1 MKHLFYSCI
10 FLYALISCTPRVI
23 EDPFITMAT
32 TQMIDIARIERTD
45 SATIIDLEFFGHPQ
59 YAVQI
64 TPKIHLETD
73 GESYNLLSVENL
85 KIGDWIRFDKQGY
98 AKARLHFE
106 PIPKKAKS
114 IDYINEE
121 KQQYIWG
128 IGLTKKESFAEYP
141 ELLPEE
147 LRLKCDD
154 CEIPEPIFE
163 VGKSKIT
170 IHLLGYREQM
180 GNEIE
185 LKIYDLMEGSAGS
198 RSFHAKIDAESHTA
212 TMDIYLEGST
222 FTALCLNDLW
232 AYQWLAPKE
241 DTDIYIDLRASGSKI
256 MSQRGKAYNYRKL
269 YEFWRS
275 QIPTTYTTG
284 TYSQLNYLFNS
295 IKQQPI
301 RLNPQTNGYYGDYR
315 LTCEQYT
322 DYTQKAYKKLLDSID
337 HHPTMTPFEK
347 HISRIYTDLDLVYVA
362 AGYPF
367 IKSMS
372 ESRLTGAFRHPK
384 SYKDCSDEQLQEMV
398 KPFNW
403 DNRSYCLFT
412 QEVANFMGVT
422 NNLPNRLQLTEDNF
436 YKNIREATRIKFN
449 IEHNNSLSTED
460 EAALSKMPTFF
471 QEVCQAKVEE
481 VQELLAIKNG
491 QIAPTPKTEAERLFD
506 AIIAPYKGKV
516 VVVDFWNTWCNP
528 CLAAHKEIEPLKSG
542 ELKSD
547 DIVWIYI
554 ADDSS
559 PEATYKEKIQHIKGK
574 HYRFSSEQA
583 KIVKRQFGIKAI
595 PSYVLVEKS
604 GEYKLRDDVR
614 NINRLKSEL
623 KKRIDL

>member
-10 FLYALISCTPRVI
+10 FLYALFSCTPRVI

-64 TPKIHLETD
+64 TPKIHLETS
-73 GESYNLLSVENL
+73 GECYNLLAVENL
-85 KIGDWIRFDKQGY
+85 KIGKWIKFDKQGY

-106 PIPKKAKS
+106 PIPKNAKR
-114 IDYINEE
+114 INFINEE
-121 KQQYIWG
+121 KKQYIWG

-141 ELLPEE
+141 ELLPKE

-154 CEIPEPIFE
+154 CEIPKPIFD

-185 LKIYDLMEGSAGS
+185 LKIYDLIKSSASG
-198 RSFHAKIDAESHTA
+198 RSYYAKIDAENHTA

-241 DTDIYIDLRASGSKI
+241 DTDIYLDLRASGSKI
-256 MSQRGKAYNYRKL
+256 MSQRGKEYNYRKL

-284 TYSQLNYLFNS
+284 TYSQLNYLFNT
-295 IKQQPI
+295 IKHQPI

-322 DYTQKAYKKLLDSID
+322 DYTKKAYKKLLDSID

-347 HISRIYTDLDLVYVA
+347 RISRIYTDLDLVYVA

-403 DNRSYCLFT
+403 NDTSYCLFT
-412 QEVANFMGVT
+412 QEIANFLGVT
-422 NNLPNRLQLTEDNF
+422 NDLPNRLQLTEDNF
-436 YKNIREATRIKFN
+436 YTNIREATRLKYN
-449 IEHNNSLSTED
+449 IEHNNSLSKED

-471 QEVCQAKVEE
+471 QKVCQAKVEE
-481 VQELLAIKNG
+481 VQKLLAIKNG
-491 QIAPTPKTEAERLFD
+491 QIVPTPKTEAERLFD
-506 AIIAPYKGKV
+506 EIIAPYKGKV

-559 PEATYKEKIQHIKGK
+559 PEATYNEKIQHIKGN
-574 HYRFSSEQA
+574 HYRLNSEQA

-595 PSYVLVEKS
+595 PAYVLVEKS
-604 GEYKLRDDVR
+604 GEYNLRDDVR
-614 NINRLKSEL
+614 NINTLKSEL